1 MRGAWICYF
10 WLPPPKLNPG
20 CKRKRIAYVNMFE
33 QDTTHT
39 KNKYK
44 TNECV
49 ETVTQETN
57 KTK

>member
-1 MRGAWICYF
+1 
-10 WLPPPKLNPG
+10 
-20 CKRKRIAYVNMFE
+20 MFE

-44 TNECV
+44 KKEYF

>member
-1 MRGAWICYF
+1 
-10 WLPPPKLNPG
+10 
-20 CKRKRIAYVNMFE
+20 MFE

-44 TNECV
+44 TNEYV